1 VGGNYLSRADFGF
14 RAAEITHQHI
24 AIRRDS
30 GLSKGSRRAA
40 YAG

>member
-1 VGGNYLSRADFGF
+1 MPDFEF
-14 RAAEITHQHI
+14 PSAKITHQHT

-30 GLSKGSRRAA
+30 GLSKGSRRTA